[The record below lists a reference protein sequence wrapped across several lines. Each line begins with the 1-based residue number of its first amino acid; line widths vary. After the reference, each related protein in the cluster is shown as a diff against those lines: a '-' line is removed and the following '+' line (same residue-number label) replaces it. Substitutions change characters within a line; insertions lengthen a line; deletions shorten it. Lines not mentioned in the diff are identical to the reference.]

1 MRRVA
6 AMAPLFGLAEAALCL
21 ASLAVLCGA
30 GWAFVNARLYRED
43 SERDAAAQARP

>member
-1 MRRVA
+1 M
-6 AMAPLFGLAEAALCL
+6 PLPFGLAEAALCL
-21 ASLAVLCGA
+21 ASLAVLTGA